1 MLNGSSMDI
10 LKDIKCGIDG
20 YERSYNGYLMD
31 TKIDSDTMM
40 VGPVM
45 PPGTFEV
52 SNGDSPQKNIHHLR
66 ICHYPP
72 VNCPITI
79 ENHHAING

>member
-1 MLNGSSMDI
+1 MDI
-10 LKDIKCGIDG
+10 LKVIKCGIDG

-52 SNGDSPQKNIHHLR
+52 SNGDSPQKKHPSFEDLSLPSGKLSHN
-66 ICHYPP
+66 Y
-72 VNCPITI
+72 
-79 ENHHAING
+79 